1 MTALV
6 EDPGA
11 AADRPTREPL
21 EAARLLAGYNPAI
34 YKAAP
39 MLTGGVLEPD
49 PRMGIGRCYAWQ
61 LPVYPRLLGRHL

>member
-1 MTALV
+1 
-6 EDPGA
+6 
-11 AADRPTREPL
+11 
-21 EAARLLAGYNPAI
+21 
-34 YKAAP
+34 